1 MPRYLIGIDLGTTN
15 SALAYTEAQNR
26 TQPPLSVFGMP
37 QLIGVGDVQEREL
50 LPSFLY
56 LAGPDLPPGACAVPW
71 DVQRNYAV
79 GEFARQQG
87 AKVPGRLV
95 SSAKSWLCHA
105 GVDRQAALLPWSA
118 PPEVTKISPVEA
130 SARYLKHMAEA
141 WNHVKAKGRSDF
153 LLEEQEIVLTVPAS
167 FDDVARSLTA
177 AAAQQAGFKR
187 LTLLEEPQAAFYS
200 WLAHATRTTH
210 KLEGLLPGMMCLV
223 VDVGGG
229 TTDFSL
235 IQAGEEAGQLS
246 FARQAVGDHLL
257 LGGDN
262 MDLTLARA
270 VETRLPQAGRLD
282 AARFSALTQACRAAK
297 ETLLAPDATG
307 DYTVTVMGKGRSVVG
322 GALHTSLTV
331 QDVRSILFD
340 GFLPHTSFETNPERG
355 ERTGLNDLGLPFVH
369 DPAITRQ
376 LSAFLRQHGLSQEK
390 PPDAILFNG
399 GVFQAKVMQERLLE
413 VMHAWFDR
421 PGKSWQPIVLASA
434 SLDLAVALGATYYAW
449 LRHTGGKRISGGL
462 ARSYYIGV
470 DTGGEGEPTR
480 QDYKEKGIADGTVS
494 ALCIVPQHLE
504 EGQSIELHQPVL
516 ELALG
521 QPVQFPLYTSTARG
535 TDKAGSLLQLDPK
548 HLLKLSPLQTVLRGG
563 KRSGTKG
570 VPVSLTAK
578 LTEIGT
584 LELYLVAQNSPN
596 RWRLEFNTR
605 AVVMQEDEEARE
617 SGDTGRSPT
626 DVWPEEKVQAAATA
640 LRDAYANND
649 ERAAEELTK
658 VWENLLEASRHDW
671 PTGLCRRLV
680 EILLTVTEERRRSP
694 AHLRRWYHLVGYCLR
709 PGFGAPKDRFLV
721 EQLWKQLNSPVRQQA
736 GTGLVTTKVQ
746 EGGADYWILWR
757 RVSGGLSNALQ
768 LALMDRLRP
777 MLLTGKGGKGP
788 GAYKPAS
795 NELAE
800 MWRAAAS
807 FERLDTKLKEQ
818 LGETLLRQLRKPP
831 TPTYLFWSL
840 TRLGS
845 RILLYGPLN
854 GVLSPQTIEPWVEQ
868 LLPYKPQ
875 HESDRHVW
883 LFCLAQLARR
893 TQQRMLDIDDD
904 LRHRVSTVLR
914 QEKAPLHLITLVE
927 EGGQLESAEQKQLF
941 GEALPLGLKLN
952 VRND

>member
-26 TQPPLSVFGMP
+26 TQPVLSVFDLP
-37 QLIGVGDVQEREL
+37 QLVAPGDMAPREL

-71 DVQRNYAV
+71 DAQRTYAV
-79 GEFARQQG
+79 GEFARLQG

-105 GVDRQAALLPWSA
+105 GVDRHAALLPWGA
-118 PPEVTKISPVEA
+118 PPEVTKVSPVEA

-141 WNHVKAKGRSDF
+141 WNYEKAKGRTDF

-177 AAAQQAGFKR
+177 EAAQKAGFKH

-200 WLAHATRTTH
+200 WLSHATRTTH
-210 KLEGLLPGMMCLV
+210 RLEGLLPGMTCLV

-235 IQAGEEAGQLS
+235 IQSGEEAGQLS

-262 MDLTLARA
+262 MDLALAKA
-270 VETRLPQAGRLD
+270 VEAKLPQAGRLD
-282 AARFSALTQACRAAK
+282 AARFASLSQACRAAK
-297 ETLLAPDATG
+297 ETLLAPQPPAE
-307 DYTVTVMGKGRSVVG
+307 YTVTVMGRGRSVVG
-322 GALHTSLTV
+322 GALHTSLTP
-331 QDVRSILFD
+331 QEVRQILFD
-340 GFLPHTSFETNPERG
+340 GFLPLTPFTTDPERG
-355 ERTGLNDLGLPFVH
+355 GRTGLNDLGLPFVS
-369 DPAITRQ
+369 DPAITHH
-376 LSAFLRQHGLSQEK
+376 LAAFLRQHGLRQDK

-399 GVFQAKVMQERLLE
+399 GVFQAKVMQNRLLE
-413 VMHAWFDR
+413 VMHTWFDQ
-421 PGKSWQPIVLASA
+421 PGKPWQPIVLASA
-434 SLDLAVALGATYYAW
+434 SLDLAVALGAAYYGW
-449 LRHTGGKRISGGL
+449 LRFTGGKRISGGL
-462 ARSYYIGV
+462 ARSYYL
-470 DTGGEGEPTR
+470 
-480 QDYKEKGIADGTVS
+480 GIATEEDKETRRQGDREKEPLDV
-494 ALCIVPQHLE
+494 LCVVPQHLE
-504 EGQSIELHQPVL
+504 EGQEVSLQEPVL

-521 QPVQFPLYTSTARG
+521 QPVQFPLYTSTARS
-535 TDKAGSLLQLDPK
+535 TDKAGELLQLEPK

-570 VPVSLTAK
+570 VPVTLAAK

-584 LELYLVAQNSPN
+584 LELHLVAQNSPN

-605 AVVMQEDEEARE
+605 AVVTQEDTEGEDAA
-617 SGDTGRSPT
+617 PVVT
-626 DVWPEEKVQAAATA
+626 DVWPEEKVQAAIKVM
-640 LRDAYANND
+640 RDTYSTNH

-658 VWENLLEASRHDW
+658 AWENVLEASRHDW

-680 EILLTVTEERRRSP
+680 EVLLEVAEERRRSP

-709 PGFGAPKDRFLV
+709 PGFGDPKDRFRV
-721 EQLWKQLNSPVRQQA
+721 EQVWKLLTSPVRQQA

-777 MLLTGKGGKGP
+777 LLLGSKGGKAP
-788 GAYKPAS
+788 LAFRPAA

-807 FERLDTKLKEQ
+807 FERLDLRLKEQ
-818 LGETLLRQLRKPP
+818 LGETLLKQLRKPP

-845 RILLYGPLN
+845 RVLFYGPLN
-854 GVLSPQTIEPWVEQ
+854 AVLHPQTVEPWLEQ
-868 LLPYKPQ
+868 LLAYQPQ

-883 LFCLAQLARR
+883 LFCLAQLSRR
-893 TQQRMLDIDDD
+893 TNQRLLDIDDD
-904 LRHRVSTVLR
+904 LRARVVALLER
-914 QEKAPLHLITLVE
+914 EKAPAHLITLVQ
-927 EGGQLESAEQKQLF
+927 EGGALESAEQKQFL
-941 GEALPLGLKLN
+941 GEGLPLGLRLN
-952 VRND
+952 VRSGE